1 MNFPYSSISR
11 YAGSQSKPD
20 IVIVIF
26 FIVPEDYKEI
36 VINCGVID
44 NEAKLWFKLATP
56 GMFWNRYVFFIKVYR
71 FAGLKKDPGEEYE
84 KREK

>member
-1 MNFPYSSISR
+1 M
-11 YAGSQSKPD
+11 
-20 IVIVIF
+20 
-26 FIVPEDYKEI
+26 PEDYKEI
-36 VINCGVID
+36 VINRSVFD
-44 NEAKLWFKLATP
+44 NETEFGFELAAP